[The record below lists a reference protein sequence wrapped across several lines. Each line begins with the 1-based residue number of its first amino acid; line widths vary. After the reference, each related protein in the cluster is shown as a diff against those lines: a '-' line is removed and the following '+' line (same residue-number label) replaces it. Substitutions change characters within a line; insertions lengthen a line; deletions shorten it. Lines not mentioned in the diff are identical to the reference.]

1 MVRASARSSK
11 PQVRYPRL
19 CGTDALSDLM
29 QMSPH
34 TLPPTRTPRLGRTQ
48 SPHSQGGF
56 QMRFLERHS
65 VRRRRCGRGS
75 FGAELGC
82 RSLHGSLWLPWE
94 SRVLVGWPG
103 NQEILSSQ
111 NCFLSPKQP
120 TYKLAFRTE
129 PLLVEGG
136 RWKVFCDVRKNQ
148 GAQKGPDSA

>member
-1 MVRASARSSK
+1 MAPASARSSK

-34 TLPPTRTPRLGRTQ
+34 TQPPHQNPTTGPDPVPALPGWVPNAFPRKAFSKMT
-48 SPHSQGGF
+48 
-56 QMRFLERHS
+56 S
-65 VRRRRCGRGS
+65 VWKGQLRS
-75 FGAELGC
+75 GAGMQIP
-82 RSLHGSLWLPWE
+82 HGSLWLPWE

-120 TYKLAFRTE
+120 TYKLAFRAE